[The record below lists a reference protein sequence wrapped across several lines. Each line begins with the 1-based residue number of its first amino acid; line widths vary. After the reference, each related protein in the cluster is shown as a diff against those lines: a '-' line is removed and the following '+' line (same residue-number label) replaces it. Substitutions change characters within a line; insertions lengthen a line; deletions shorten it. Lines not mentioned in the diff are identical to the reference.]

1 MKEIVIKKNSTISK
15 ILDELQLSSTPSLIA
30 VNGEVLLEIERE
42 NRALNMGDKVNLL
55 PIYCEG

>member
-30 VNGEVLLEIERE
+30 VNGEVLLDIERE
-42 NRALNMGDKVNLL
+42 NRALKKGDKVNLL
-55 PIYCEG
+55 PIYDEG